1 MLEKYSIGYH
11 AWQKVCICSEISTVC
26 ILNHDTPGGECRK
39 WIIMK
44 YTIIEII
51 EIRYSF
57 F

>member
-11 AWQKVCICSEISTVC
+11 AWQKVCICSEISSVF
-26 ILNHDTPGGECRK
+26 LYHDTPGRECRK

-44 YTIIEII
+44 YTIIEIK